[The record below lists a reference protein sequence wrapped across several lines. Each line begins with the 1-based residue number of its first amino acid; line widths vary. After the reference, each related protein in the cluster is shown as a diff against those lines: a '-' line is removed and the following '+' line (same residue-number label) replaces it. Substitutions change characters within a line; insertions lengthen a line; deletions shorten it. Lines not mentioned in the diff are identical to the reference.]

1 MESAE
6 RRGRTRA
13 AGASVSPVPG
23 EYRVE
28 ADSPNAATRSRGR
41 SARESGQRSV
51 SGVNGLDG
59 AEEKRTKH
67 SIYKERKESES
78 APRRAGGRAIV
89 GRSRHISRKLAGTHR
104 MRRKGQGG

>member
-41 SARESGQRSV
+41 SARESGQPSV

-67 SIYKERKESES
+67 TLYI
-78 APRRAGGRAIV
+78 RRGKNRNQRPEGPVV
-89 GRSRHISRKLAGTHR
+89 GR
-104 MRRKGQGG
+104 